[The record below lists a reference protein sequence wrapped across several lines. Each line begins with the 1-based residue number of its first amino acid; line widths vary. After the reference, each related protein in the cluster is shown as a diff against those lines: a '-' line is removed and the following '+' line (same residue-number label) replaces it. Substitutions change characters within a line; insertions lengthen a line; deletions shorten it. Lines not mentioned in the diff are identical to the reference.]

1 MIYFT
6 AGSNRNCVFLVRIRS
21 AMIFLIIHPKEIW
34 IKLLFLDHF
43 LHFPENLHD
52 SAKIYIINHVNF
64 TKLVFA
70 DLAECEKYPDAIRLG
85 DIPLYEI

>member
-70 DLAECEKYPDAIRLG
+70 DLVECEKFPDAIWLG